1 MGYYFQVMNRRI
13 CVISFFF
20 LVSTFLFGQST
31 PSEDQRQLF
40 DLVNHERETRGLPK
54 LQWDDHLAQSA
65 ATHNRMVIARDELS
79 HQFPGEPAIGE
90 RVGATGLRFNSVGEN
105 LAYAPTVAEVHSG
118 LMNSPPHRANIL
130 EPKYNAIG
138 ISIVKKNDELYVV
151 QNFARV
157 LPDYSEDQFRDAVVA
172 AFNQQRRSARIENID
187 VRSDPRLHE
196 AACGKNPNPNVIIRG
211 IPGATDLVVFT
222 SSVPERLPA
231 HMKDLATER
240 TVKRLNIGV
249 CFRPG
254 KEHGYGSFSVVAAF
268 FPVT

>member
-1 MGYYFQVMNRRI
+1 MLRPI
-13 CVISFFF
+13 LLLL
-20 LVSTFLFGQST
+20 LVLALLFTGIAQTALSPEQSQMLDLLNQ
-31 PSEDQRQLF
+31 ERQKQK
-40 DLVNHERETRGLPK
+40 LPK

-65 ATHNRMVIARDELS
+65 AAHNGLVTARDELS

-90 RVGATGLRFNSVGEN
+90 RVGVTGLRFNSVGEN
-105 LAYAPTVAEVHSG
+105 LAYAPTVEEVHNG

-130 EPKYNAIG
+130 DPKYNVVG

-151 QNFARV
+151 QNFAHV

-172 AFNQQRRSARIENID
+172 AFQEQRRTARIENID

-196 AACGKNPNPNVIIRG
+196 AACGKNPNPSVIIREV
-211 IPGATDLVVFT
+211 PGATDLVVFT
-222 SSVPERLPA
+222 SSVPEKLPSQ
-231 HMKDLATER
+231 MKKLAADR

-254 KEHGYGSFSVVAAF
+254 KEHGYGSFSLVVAF

>member
-1 MGYYFQVMNRRI
+1 MNRQIRLL
-13 CVISFFF
+13 SLF
-20 LVSTFLFGQST
+20 LAASTFLFGQSG
-31 PSEDQRQLF
+31 PSGDQLQLF
-40 DLVNHERETRGLPK
+40 NLVNHERETHGLPK

-65 ATHNRMVIARDELS
+65 ATHNQMVAARDELS

-90 RVGATGLRFNSVGEN
+90 RIGATGLRFNSVGEN
-105 LAYAPTVAEVHSG
+105 LAYAPTVEEVHNG

-130 EPKYNAIG
+130 DPKYDAVG

-151 QNFARV
+151 QNFAHV

-172 AFNQQRRSARIENID
+172 AFQEQRRMAKIESID

-196 AACGKNPNPNVIIRG
+196 AACGKNPNPSVIIREV
-211 IPGATDLVVFT
+211 PGATDLVVFT
-222 SSVPERLPA
+222 SSVPDKLPA
-231 HMKDLATER
+231 QMKKLAADR

-254 KEHGYGSFSVVAAF
+254 REHGYGSFSVVVAF

>member
-1 MGYYFQVMNRRI
+1 MNRRI
-13 CVISFFF
+13 LLLTFFF
-20 LVSTFLFGQST
+20 LVSSLLFGQASL
-31 PSEDQRQLF
+31 SGDQLQLF
-40 DLVNHERETRGLPK
+40 NLVNHERETRGLPK

-65 ATHNRMVIARDELS
+65 DAHNRLVTARDELS
-79 HQFPGEPAIGE
+79 HQFPGEPPLGE
-90 RVGATGLRFNSVGEN
+90 RVGTTGLRFNAAGEN
-105 LAYAPTVAEVHSG
+105 LAYAPTVEEVHTG

-130 EPKYNAIG
+130 DSKYNAIG
-138 ISIVKKNDELYVV
+138 ISMVKKNNELYVV

-172 AFNQQRRSARIENID
+172 AFQEQRRAARIENID

-196 AACGKNPNPNVIIRG
+196 AACGKNPNPGVIIRE
-211 IPGATDLVVFT
+211 IPGATDLVVLT
-222 SSVPERLPA
+222 SSVPEKLPA
-231 HMKDLATER
+231 QMKKLAADR

-254 KEHGYGSFSVVAAF
+254 KEHGYGSFSVVVAF